1 MKTYLDLSIQTQ
13 LSSSIL
19 QMLHKIQEKKIV
31 KEFKSK
37 RGEKKYNTLSQV
49 LKDKQAES
57 TKGKKSKRGWSDFST
72 RRKLEIVKNGHGLE
86 VIFFLIFN
94 CRIIAL

>member
-31 KEFKSK
+31 KELKSK

-49 LKDKQAES
+49 LKEKQAES
-57 TKGKKSKRGWSDFST
+57 TKGKKKRKRGWSDFSS
-72 RRKLEIVKNGHGLE
+72 RRKLEIVKNRHGLE
-86 VIFFLIFN
+86 VIFLNFLIGG
-94 CRIIAL
+94 

>member
-31 KEFKSK
+31 KELKSK

-49 LKDKQAES
+49 LKEK
-57 TKGKKSKRGWSDFST
+57 
-72 RRKLEIVKNGHGLE
+72 
-86 VIFFLIFN
+86 
-94 CRIIAL
+94 

>member
-31 KEFKSK
+31 KELKSK

-49 LKDKQAES
+49 LKEKQAES
-57 TKGKKSKRGWSDFST
+57 TKGKKKEKEDGQILVQGGNW
-72 RRKLEIVKNGHGLE
+72 KLL
-86 VIFFLIFN
+86 
-94 CRIIAL
+94 RIAMDWR

>member
-31 KEFKSK
+31 KELKSK

-49 LKDKQAES
+49 LKEKYAES
-57 TKGKKSKRGWSDFST
+57 TKVKKKEKEDGQILVQGGNW
-72 RRKLEIVKNGHGLE
+72 KLL
-86 VIFFLIFN
+86 
-94 CRIIAL
+94 RIAMDWR